1 MRYGAMNFPIKP
13 LLEEI
18 NALASMG
25 FDYLELSMDAPQT
38 HYLQVLSLQK
48 EIQHLLEANNMGL
61 VCHLP
66 TFVCTADLTPGIR
79 DAARREIDQSL
90 KAAHALNAE
99 KVVVHPSIITG
110 LGPFVIDLSMQYA
123 KESLRMI
130 IARSSELELPL
141 CLENMFPRY
150 NSYFEA
156 DHFTNDL
163 QAYPELQITLD
174 IGHANIQSPGEKRF
188 LDFIRQHGDRI
199 GHVHISDNRGT
210 RDDHLPIG
218 DGNINWKKV
227 VRALQSCGYNATMTL
242 EVFSENRAELHRS
255 LLRAKSLFKQ

>member
-18 NALASMG
+18 AALASMG
-25 FDYLELSMDAPQT
+25 FDYFELSMDAPQA
-38 HYLQVLSLQK
+38 HYSQVQHLHK
-48 EIQHLLEANNMGL
+48 EIRNLLDVNNMGL

-66 TFVCTADLTPGIR
+66 TFVFTADLTQSLR
-79 DAARREIDQSL
+79 DASRREMDQSL

-99 KVVVHPSIITG
+99 KVVVHPSIISG
-110 LGPFVIDLSMQYA
+110 LGPMVMDLSMQYA
-123 KESLRMI
+123 AKSLRMI
-130 IARSSELELPL
+130 IARSSALGLRL

-150 NSYFEA
+150 SAYFEA
-156 DHFTNDL
+156 DHFTEVL
-163 QAYPELQITLD
+163 QAYPDLAITLD
-174 IGHANIQSPGEKRF
+174 IGHANIQSQRGQRIF
-188 LDFIRQHGDRI
+188 DFIQQHGDRI
-199 GHVHISDNRGT
+199 GHVHVSDNHGT

-227 VRALQSCGYNATMTL
+227 AKALLACNYNATMTL

-255 LLRAKSLFKQ
+255 LLKAKSLFA